1 MGQYHHEFDII
12 CSVVRQHVRGG
23 PVYRPVRR
31 SLIADVKAE
40 LSRLRIIRELSAGR
54 NSK

>member
-23 PVYRPVRR
+23 RVYRPVRR
-31 SLIADVKAE
+31 SLIANVKAE
-40 LSRLRIIRELSAGR
+40 LNRLRVIRELSKG
-54 NSK
+54 K